1 MDIDSELIS
10 AIQESKKE
18 LTASYQVNSL
28 PPNIQKMVDQIY
40 KKKSVES
47 ISGRDGKLL
56 LENMQVISSSSKD
69 QVGKLLKDYQ
79 GEVEKVIR
87 IVADLKKKMFADFV
101 VVQEN
106 PV

>member
-1 MDIDSELIS
+1 
-10 AIQESKKE
+10 
-18 LTASYQVNSL
+18 
-28 PPNIQKMVDQIY
+28 MVDQIY

>member
-1 MDIDSELIS
+1 
-10 AIQESKKE
+10 
-18 LTASYQVNSL
+18 
-28 PPNIQKMVDQIY
+28 MVDQIY

-69 QVGKLLKDYQ
+69 QVGKLLKNYQ

-87 IVADLKKKMFADFV
+87 NMADVKNV
-101 VVQEN
+101 C
-106 PV
+106 